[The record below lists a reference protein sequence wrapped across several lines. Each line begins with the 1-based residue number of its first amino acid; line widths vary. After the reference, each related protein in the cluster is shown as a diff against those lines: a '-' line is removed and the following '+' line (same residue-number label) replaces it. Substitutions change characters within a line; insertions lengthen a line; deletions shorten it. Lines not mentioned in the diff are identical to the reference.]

1 MPQVIEWVSAGE
13 NDIVWRY
20 PVEDINWGAQLV
32 VHEYEAAVFFRD
44 GKAYDVFPAGRH
56 TLTTM
61 NLPLL
66 RNAFKLL
73 SGGQTPFKA
82 TVIYVATK
90 QFDGKWGTR
99 AQTTELAPLL
109 AHGSFWFKVTDASLF
124 VNEVVGGQ
132 GAYSTDQV
140 NEFLRGFI
148 NEQIIDSL
156 SKYDLQT
163 VFTKLNETSTET
175 KTSIGDSLK
184 RIGTD
189 LVDLK
194 FEGIDTTPE
203 FRERLFWLKTATP
216 SSEVL
221 RMETLKEVG
230 KDFAQSPAGSSAGIG
245 AGMVL
250 VGGLTQP
257 GVQQQAQPAA
267 IIAGTPGTAGGA
279 AVALILCPRCQ
290 TQNPSTAKFCSSCG
304 SSLAP
309 PAPPAQAAAATR
321 ACANCKNAIPVDS
334 KFCPVCGQ
342 KQ

>member
-1 MPQVIEWVSAGE
+1 MMPQVIEWVSAGE

-20 PVEDINWGAQLV
+20 PVEAINSGAQLI
-32 VHEYEAAVFFRD
+32 VHEFEAAVFFRD
-44 GKAYDVFPAGRH
+44 GKAYDVFPPGRH
-56 TLTTM
+56 TITTM
-61 NLPLL
+61 NVPLL

-73 SGGQTPFKA
+73 SGGQTPFTA

-99 AQTTELAPLL
+99 AQSTELAPLL
-109 AHGSFWFKVTDASLF
+109 VHGSFWFKVTDPSLF
-124 VNEVVGGQ
+124 VNEVIGGQ

-163 VFTKLNETSTET
+163 VFTKLNETSTVT
-175 KTSIGDSLK
+175 KTSIGDSLS
-184 RIGTD
+184 RIGTS

-203 FRERLFWLKTATP
+203 FRDRLFWIKQATP
-216 SSEVL
+216 TSEVL

-230 KDFAQSPAGSSAGIG
+230 KDLAQSPSAGVG

-250 VGGLTQP
+250 IGGMTQP
-257 GVQQQAQPAA
+257 GYQTQPAGVLV
-267 IIAGTPGTAGGA
+267 GTPGAAGA
-279 AVALILCPRCQ
+279 AGVALILCPRCS
-290 TQNPSTAKFCSSCG
+290 TQNQSGAKFCSNCG
-304 SSLAP
+304 ATLSP
-309 PAPPAQAAAATR
+309 PAPAAATKS
-321 ACANCKNAIPVDS
+321 CPNCKANIPSDA

-342 KQ
+342 KLG